1 MRNSLLFILSET
13 DDLYE
18 TDHMEL
24 LNSSYQLIA
33 LLFMLSVLPLLVV
46 MGTAFLKLSVVFSLL
61 RNALGVQQV
70 PPNIAIYGLALVL
83 TIFIMAPVGLDV
95 QARLQNE
102 VLSNDIGALA
112 HQIDQNAL
120 VPYRDFLQR
129 NTDIEQVTFFND
141 IVQNKW
147 PERYRDSVK
156 PDSLLI
162 LMPAFT
168 LSQLNEAF
176 KIGLLLFLPFV
187 AIDLIVS
194 NILLA
199 MGMMM
204 VSPMT
209 LSLPFKL
216 LVFVL
221 VDGWS
226 LVLGQLVGSYL

>member
-70 PPNIAIYGLALVL
+70 PPNIAIYGL
-83 TIFIMAPVGLDV
+83 
-95 QARLQNE
+95 
-102 VLSNDIGALA
+102 
-112 HQIDQNAL
+112 AL